1 MCNRMYDALGGDIY
15 FDEINLKSIDL
26 KSLRESI
33 GCVSQEPVLIY
44 GSIKENLLYGNS
56 DATDKDIEE
65 ALNLANAQFVYELD
79 KGLDTFVG
87 VGSMLNL
94 SGGQKQRVAI
104 ARALIKKPKILI
116 LDEATSA
123 LDPKSENEVQEAIQR
138 IQKELGESMTIIMIA
153 HRLQTIMTAANLIYL
168 QDPKT
173 AVQATKGDG
182 SSDYD
187 DIIDR
192 LEKTNYAHQKEQQAN
207 NESENNM
214 NDSILQKMM
223 AKQKSNLFASSPSS
237 PKSLKT
243 SEKQELI
250 PEHENNDA

>member
-1 MCNRMYDALGGDIY
+1 MCNRMYDALEGDIY

-33 GCVSQEPVLIY
+33 GYVSQEPVLIY

-87 VGSMLNL
+87 VGSVITL

-123 LDPKSENEVQEAIQR
+123 LDSKAENEVQEAIQR
-138 IQKELGESMTIIMIA
+138 IQKELGE
-153 HRLQTIMTAANLIYL
+153 
-168 QDPKT
+168 
-173 AVQATKGDG
+173 
-182 SSDYD
+182 
-187 DIIDR
+187 
-192 LEKTNYAHQKEQQAN
+192 
-207 NESENNM
+207 
-214 NDSILQKMM
+214 
-223 AKQKSNLFASSPSS
+223 
-237 PKSLKT
+237 
-243 SEKQELI
+243 
-250 PEHENNDA
+250 